1 MRVELIILS
10 ILQSALLA
18 MAQVMLKFAM
28 MRMEPFV
35 CSRNY
40 FYSLLLNWQFALCGI
55 CFGAASLLW
64 MYIVRH
70 FPLSIAYP
78 MVSVSYVFG
87 MIAAIVFFHETVDV
101 WKWIGVF
108 LIITGCILIVR

>member
-1 MRVELIILS
+1 
-10 ILQSALLA
+10 
-18 MAQVMLKFAM
+18 MLRCSKFAM
-28 MRMEPFV
+28 DV
-35 CSRNY
+35 
-40 FYSLLLNWQFALCGI
+40 YSKA
-55 CFGAASLLW
+55 
-64 MYIVRH
+64 

-87 MIAAIVFFHETVDV
+87 MIAAIFFFHETVDV